1 MWIVAKYK
9 KKEFEILKNSFFKIL
24 GNYPEFYNPK
34 VKFKKFINNK
44 LKIIEQN
51 ILDNYLICRHSK
63 FDDKKIINQL
73 EKSRG
78 INYFLSGFELNQ
90 KELISFVKFCKSNED
105 SNGYLKQT
113 FFEISKKTKAKFVS
127 GPFAGMIFDIIE
139 KKSKKIKILLNN
151 MNMTISNNS
160 SNLLYSYI

>member
-73 EKSRG
+73 KKSRG